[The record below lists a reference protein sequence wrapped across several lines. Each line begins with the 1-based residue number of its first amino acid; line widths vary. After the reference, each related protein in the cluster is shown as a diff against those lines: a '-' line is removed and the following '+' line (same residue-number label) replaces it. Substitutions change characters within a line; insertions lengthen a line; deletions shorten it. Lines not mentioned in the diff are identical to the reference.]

1 MVPGL
6 DVEYLGRHAEATS
19 AKRGIIMPREDT
31 SVGNAAFTHLFELN
45 VAAVVVGSLS
55 LISTIV
61 AVAWFL
67 RMRRGFRHEYVAKL
81 LPMPFLEDFCSFFAN
96 ETSYSLILLLILSDM
111 LKTLWLVLLPVVEL
125 VHGRIPSNST
135 FCQVSGFFLSAGIE
149 ACDMAVLLMAVHT
162 GLYIFK
168 GRGGLYPYR
177 FSAYAIVAT
186 GSLMLT
192 SLAFLNNPGF
202 VNSGPYCYLPAR
214 PDWTNRALS
223 WIPRYVVCVVILCT
237 YTCIYVYVRWI
248 MNKVEEP
255 ARVRKPD
262 EQLFSRTQ
270 QTPRRGSVPPT
281 PPIAYHGLI
290 PPTPPC
296 DLTLTDYG
304 WNRNPRYTKG
314 ARHGQTNN
322 LRKASLVQ
330 LGGKELLP
338 SPVLLATSHFDC
350 DERTLFLA
358 KNQLK
363 ECSGNETC
371 ITGSKDEDQSM
382 PTVSRPTTAQH
393 TVWCTCMVCSG
404 SSPPQIQSQL
414 NIELRLQ
421 DDACEVE
428 SLPSLVLSPTTLNET
443 GMPRSRLKVRRQ
455 LGQLFIYPV
464 VYILGWIM
472 PFVGHMMEADK
483 SGKPFYVIIAG
494 LISICIQGFADSL
507 VFLLLEKP
515 WRHGRQPGSICRLV
529 PLRRYSTVK
538 GATTRVGRTR
548 EEMLVDGR
556 IARRRR
562 EREQIERRRERL
574 GSDSHKREW
583 WDVTL
588 AGIDET
594 TDEDLKSD
602 F

>member
-1 MVPGL
+1 
-6 DVEYLGRHAEATS
+6 
-19 AKRGIIMPREDT
+19 
-31 SVGNAAFTHLFELN
+31 
-45 VAAVVVGSLS
+45 
-55 LISTIV
+55 
-61 AVAWFL
+61 
-67 RMRRGFRHEYVAKL
+67 
-81 LPMPFLEDFCSFFAN
+81 
-96 ETSYSLILLLILSDM
+96 M
-111 LKTLWLVLLPVVEL
+111 LKTLWLVLLPIVEL

-135 FCQVSGFFLSAGIE
+135 FCQISGFFLSAGIE

-162 GLYIFK
+162 GLYICK

-177 FSAYAIVAT
+177 LSAYAIVAT

-223 WIPRYVVCVVILCT
+223 WIPRYVVCVFIMCT

-248 MNKVEEP
+248 MNKVGEP
-255 ARVRKPD
+255 ARPRKPD
-262 EQLFSRTQ
+262 EQLFSGTQ
-270 QTPRRGSVPPT
+270 QTPRRGSLPPT

-290 PPTPPC
+290 PPTPPS
-296 DLTLTDYG
+296 DLTPVHYG
-304 WNRNPRYTKG
+304 WNRSTRYTKG
-314 ARHGQTNN
+314 ARYGQTNN
-322 LRKASLVQ
+322 DRKSSSSPIQ
-330 LGGKELLP
+330 MGGKQLLP
-338 SPVLLATSHFDC
+338 SPVLLATSHSDC
-350 DERTLFLA
+350 DDRTLFLA
-358 KNQLK
+358 KNQIK
-363 ECSGNETC
+363 ECSRKEHC
-371 ITGSKDEDQSM
+371 STGFKDEDQST
-382 PTVSRPTTAQH
+382 PTVSRLTTAH
-393 TVWCTCMVCSG
+393 HNIWCACSICSG
-404 SSPPQIQSQL
+404 TSTPQVQSPR

-421 DDACEVE
+421 DDTCEAE
-428 SLPSLVLSPTTLNET
+428 SMPSLVLSPTTLNET
-443 GMPRSRLKVRRQ
+443 GMPRSRHKVHRQ

-472 PFVGHMMEADK
+472 PFVGHMMEAEK
-483 SGKPFYVIIAG
+483 TGRPFSVIIAG
-494 LISICIQGFADSL
+494 LISICIQGFVDSL

-515 WRHGRQPGSICRLV
+515 WRHGRQEGSICRLV

-556 IARRRR
+556 IARIRRN
-562 EREQIERRRERL
+562 REQIERRRERL
-574 GSDSHKREW
+574 GLDSDKREW

-594 TDEDLKSD
+594 GDEDLKSD